1 MGEGGREVATVQVPW
16 LLLLPSLILLCSHS
30 PLVKLIKNFMPHAAT
45 LLRVCSM
52 PNQSP
57 PSLTLSLPVC
67 YVRGRAVA
75 LSRCCQRSIRK
86 VFSDFVLGLFAG
98 THQIGLPQ
106 RLIWQEL
113 ATCCT
118 LTACPAASGQV
129 RVH

>member
-1 MGEGGREVATVQVPW
+1 
-16 LLLLPSLILLCSHS
+16 
-30 PLVKLIKNFMPHAAT
+30 MPHAAT

-52 PNQSP
+52 QHQSP
-57 PSLTLSLPVC
+57 PLLLAVC

-75 LSRCCQRSIRK
+75 LSRCCQRSLRK

-113 ATCCT
+113 STCCT
-118 LTACPAASGQV
+118 LSAAAAACPAAPGQARLEFIRHTSADIV
-129 RVH
+129 